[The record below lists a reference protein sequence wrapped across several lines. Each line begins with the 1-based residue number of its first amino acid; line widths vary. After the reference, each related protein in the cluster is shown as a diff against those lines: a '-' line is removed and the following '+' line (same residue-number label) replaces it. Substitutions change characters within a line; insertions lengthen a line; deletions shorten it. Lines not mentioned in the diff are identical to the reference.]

1 MIRSSVTTA
10 SGAREAKHND
20 GSAPFRSE
28 EHTSE
33 LQSRLHL
40 ACRLLL
46 ENRRPSPRVT
56 PALDTA
62 PCWSGVAHPAA
73 RPRVFPAPRV
83 SALTGCPV
91 APASFLFFSRP
102 GRPHLPPPSP
112 TPRRS
117 A

>member
-46 ENRRPSPRVT
+46 ENKRRQAGGGVGQGPT
-56 PALDTA
+56 PQ
-62 PCWSGVAHPAA
+62 G
-73 RPRVFPAPRV
+73 R
-83 SALTGCPV
+83 
-91 APASFLFFSRP
+91 PASPLRKRGRSDMSPFFLKAGAPP
-102 GRPHLPPPSP
+102 GSPPSF
-112 TPRRS
+112 PRGLS
-117 A
+117 AK